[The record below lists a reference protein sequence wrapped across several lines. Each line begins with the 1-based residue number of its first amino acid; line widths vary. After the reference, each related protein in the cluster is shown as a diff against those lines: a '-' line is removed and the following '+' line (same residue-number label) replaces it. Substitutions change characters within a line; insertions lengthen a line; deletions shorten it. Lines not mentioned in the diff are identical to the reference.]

1 MSKSKGKKA
10 GQVDPEP
17 SARIR
22 KDVKEI
28 KTLEICPI
36 DSDIKL
42 GKVHF

>member
-1 MSKSKGKKA
+1 MSKNKTKKP

-28 KTLEICPI
+28 KTLDICPI
-36 DSDIKL
+36 DSDVKL
-42 GKVHF
+42 GKVHL